1 MALPSG
7 TDLETIGQN
16 ASGGM
21 TLGASSSELVGFHG
35 AAVAQASTIA
45 SLTASTTLT
54 QLVVLLNSV
63 IQALK
68 DKGIVASS

>member
-21 TLGASSSELVGFHG
+21 TLGASATELVGFHG
-35 AAVAQASTIA
+35 AAVDQNAFIETV
-45 SLTASTTLT
+45 TASTTLT
-54 QLVVLLNSV
+54 NVVARVNNILDLL
-63 IQALK
+63 K
-68 DKGIVASS
+68 EKGLMASS